1 MKVKTY
7 VHDPRNEQ
15 HCKNVRGITIKY
27 NIIGGACMIF
37 SRFRLQVG
45 RSIESWHVD
54 ERNESMLINRKEE
67 RKTNHRN
74 KKKA

>member
-1 MKVKTY
+1 MILEMNSIVKMC
-7 VHDPRNEQ
+7 EE
-15 HCKNVRGITIKY
+15 TIKY